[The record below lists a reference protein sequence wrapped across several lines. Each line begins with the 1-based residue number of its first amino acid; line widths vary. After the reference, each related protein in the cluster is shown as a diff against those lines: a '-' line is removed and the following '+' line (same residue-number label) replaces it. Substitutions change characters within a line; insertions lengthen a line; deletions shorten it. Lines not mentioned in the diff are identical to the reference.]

1 MIISYEFAE
10 CWLTKKDVLKH
21 INFLSLFFGGIQIK
35 TFRDVCFFTQKMWQR
50 SWVMFLFVFYFIIII
65 IIFTFEWFLS
75 SYTEYAIFGSNPQ
88 TSNVRTYARKNSLL
102 VFFPSAI

>member
-1 MIISYEFAE
+1 
-10 CWLTKKDVLKH
+10 
-21 INFLSLFFGGIQIK
+21 
-35 TFRDVCFFTQKMWQR
+35 
-50 SWVMFLFVFYFIIII
+50 MFLFVFYFIIII